1 MTDALNPALDEKEY
15 ILKNLLT
22 AMESVL
28 IAFSGGVDSTYLLY
42 MAATVLGRE
51 KVLAVTADSPLY
63 PPEETAAARITAS
76 SLGIRHVVICTD
88 ELSSEDFC
96 TNPPER
102 CYYCKQELFD
112 LLTDLARKHGFKRLL
127 DGSNRDDTADY
138 RPGAKAAKEIG
149 VRSPLQEA
157 GLTKEEIRLLSRRY
171 GLPTWDKPAA
181 ACLASRFPY
190 GERLSLDR
198 LRRVEQAERY
208 LRSLGLTREVRVRYH
223 HTIARIEVADSELG
237 KVMEN
242 RKAIANYFKQLG
254 FLYIT
259 LDLDGFQT
267 GSMNRVLAS
276 ANQAEEDDRAGQK
289 RDQ

>member
-1 MTDALNPALDEKEY
+1 MTEAAHPASGEKEY
-15 ILKNLLT
+15 KLKNLLT
-22 AMESVL
+22 TMESAL

-42 MAATVLGRE
+42 ISATVLGRE

-63 PPEETAAARITAS
+63 PPEETAAAREIAS
-76 SLGIRHVVICTD
+76 SLGIGHVVIRTD
-88 ELSSEDFC
+88 ELSNEDFC
-96 TNPPER
+96 NNPPER

-112 LLTDLARKHGFKRLL
+112 LLTGLARKHGFKRLL
-127 DGSNRDDTADY
+127 DGSNGDDISDF

-149 VRSPLQEA
+149 VRSPLQEV
-157 GLTKEEIRLLSRRY
+157 GLTKEEIRLLSRRH

-190 GERLSLDR
+190 GERLSLER

-208 LRSLGLTREVRVRYH
+208 LRSLGLTREVRVRCH
-223 HTIARIEVADSELG
+223 QAISRIEVTVSELG
-237 KVMEN
+237 KVMES
-242 RKAIANYFKQLG
+242 RKAIADYFKQLG

-276 ANQAEEDDRAGQK
+276 ANQAEKNDRAGQK